1 MGQKTHPIG
10 FRLGTTRDWISHWFG
25 VNPKDYRTQVLEDHN
40 IRDHINNELG
50 ETSGISHIQIQRN
63 SEDLAINIHTS
74 RPGIVIGRGGSNV
87 DKLRNSIEK
96 ITAKKANISITEIR
110 QPDLNAKLVA
120 QNIAEQIERR
130 VAIKRAMRQVG
141 NRCIQNGAKGIK
153 ILISGRLGGADIAR
167 SDKMIEGRV
176 PLHTLRAE
184 IDYAIAEAKTTY
196 GIIGVKVWIY
206 NGEVGAID
214 KGLSDRAVQRVEE
227 SISQNKE
234 ILEITD
240 NEEKQSVSKEN
251 SSNKSAPIR
260 EILESPADELSQ
272 QQEIETTK
280 PAVEKTTA
288 KTTTAKKTTAK
299 KTTAKKTTA
308 KKTTAKKTTAKT
320 TTAKTTTAKTTTAKK
335 TTAKKTTAKKTTAK
349 KTDNNEKSSKSK
361 KGEK

>member
-10 FRLGTTRDWISHWFG
+10 FRLGTTRDWVSHWFG
-25 VNPKDYRTQVLEDHN
+25 VNPRDYRVQVLEDHK
-40 IRDHINNELG
+40 IREHINNELG
-50 ETSGISHIQIQRN
+50 DSSGISHIQIQRN

-96 ITAKKANISITEIR
+96 ITSKKANISITEIR

-214 KGLSDRAVQRVEE
+214 KGLSDRAVQRIEE

-234 ILEITD
+234 ILEITEID
-240 NEEKQSVSKEN
+240 EKQSASKEN
-251 SSNKSAPIR
+251 KKSKAAPIR
-260 EILESPADELSQ
+260 EILETPKND
-272 QQEIETTK
+272 
-280 PAVEKTTA
+280 TA
-288 KTTTAKKTTAK
+288 EDNESEPTTAKKTTAK

-308 KKTTAKKTTAKT
+308 KKTTAKKTTAK
-320 TTAKTTTAKTTTAKK
+320 KTTAKK

-349 KTDNNEKSSKSK
+349 KTVNKKSESENKDN
-361 KGEK
+361 

>member
-10 FRLGTTRDWISHWFG
+10 FRLGTTRDWVSHWFG
-25 VNPKDYRTQVLEDHN
+25 VNPRDYRVQVLEDHN
-40 IRDHINNELG
+40 IRDHINSELG
-50 ETSGISHIQIQRN
+50 DSSGISHIQIQRN

-96 ITAKKANISITEIR
+96 ITSKKANISITEIR

-234 ILEITD
+234 ILEITEND
-240 NEEKQSVSKEN
+240 EKQSSANVNEN
-251 SSNKSAPIR
+251 TKAAPIR
-260 EILESPADELSQ
+260 EILETSGENA
-272 QQEIETTK
+272 IEDKETK
-280 PAVEKTTA
+280 TKKAP
-288 KTTTAKKTTAK
+288 AKKTTAK

-308 KKTTAKKTTAKT
+308 KKTTAKKTP
-320 TTAKTTTAKTTTAKK
+320 
-335 TTAKKTTAKKTTAK
+335 
-349 KTDNNEKSSKSK
+349 S
-361 KGEK
+361 

>member
-10 FRLGTTRDWISHWFG
+10 FRLGTTRDWVSHWFG
-25 VNPKDYRTQVLEDHN
+25 VNPRDYRVQVLEDHN
-40 IRDHINNELG
+40 IRDHINSELG
-50 ETSGISHIQIQRN
+50 DSSGISHIQIQRN

-96 ITAKKANISITEIR
+96 ITSKKANISITEIR

-234 ILEITD
+234 ILEITEND
-240 NEEKQSVSKEN
+240 EKQSSANVNEN
-251 SSNKSAPIR
+251 TKAAPIR
-260 EILESPADELSQ
+260 EILETSGENPIEDK
-272 QQEIETTK
+272 ETTDK
-280 PAVEKTTA
+280 KAP
-288 KTTTAKKTTAK
+288 AKKTTAK

-308 KKTTAKKTTAKT
+308 KKTT
-320 TTAKTTTAKTTTAKK
+320 
-335 TTAKKTTAKKTTAK
+335 
-349 KTDNNEKSSKSK
+349 SKAS
-361 KGEK
+361 ESES

>member
-10 FRLGTTRDWISHWFG
+10 FRLGTTRDWVSHWFG
-25 VNPKDYRTQVLEDHN
+25 VNPRDYRVQVLEDHK

-50 ETSGISHIQIQRN
+50 DSSGISHIQIQRN

-96 ITAKKANISITEIR
+96 ITSKKANISITEIR

-184 IDYAIAEAKTTY
+184 IDYSIAEAKTTY

-234 ILEITD
+234 ILEITEND
-240 NEEKQSVSKEN
+240 EKKSTSKE
-251 SSNKSAPIR
+251 SKKPQSAPIR
-260 EILESPADELSQ
+260 EILETPNNGSKENNEP
-272 QQEIETTK
+272 ETKKITAKKTATK
-280 PAVEKTTA
+280 KATA
-288 KTTTAKKTTAK
+288 KKATAKKATAKKTTTKKTTAK
-299 KTTAKKTTA
+299 KTTAKKTTT
-308 KKTTAKKTTAKT
+308 KKTAVKKTANK
-320 TTAKTTTAKTTTAKK
+320 
-335 TTAKKTTAKKTTAK
+335 
-349 KTDNNEKSSKSK
+349 ESKS
-361 KGEK
+361 ES

>member
-10 FRLGTTRDWISHWFG
+10 FRLGTTRDWVSHWFG
-25 VNPKDYRTQVLEDHN
+25 VNPRDYRVQVLEDHN
-40 IRDHINNELG
+40 IRDHINSELG
-50 ETSGISHIQIQRN
+50 DSSGISHIQIQRN

-96 ITAKKANISITEIR
+96 ITSKKANISITEIR

-234 ILEITD
+234 ILEITEND
-240 NEEKQSVSKEN
+240 EKQS
-251 SSNKSAPIR
+251 SSNVNENTKAAPIR
-260 EILESPADELSQ
+260 EILETSGENA
-272 QQEIETTK
+272 IEDKETK
-280 PAVEKTTA
+280 TKKAPVKKAP
-288 KTTTAKKTTAK
+288 AKKTT
-299 KTTAKKTTA
+299 
-308 KKTTAKKTTAKT
+308 
-320 TTAKTTTAKTTTAKK
+320 
-335 TTAKKTTAKKTTAK
+335 
-349 KTDNNEKSSKSK
+349 SKAS
-361 KGEK
+361 ESES

>member
-10 FRLGTTRDWISHWFG
+10 FRLGTTRDWVSHWFG
-25 VNPKDYRTQVLEDHN
+25 VNPRDYRVQVLEDHK
-40 IRDHINNELG
+40 IREHINNELG
-50 ETSGISHIQIQRN
+50 DSSGISHIQIQRN

-96 ITAKKANISITEIR
+96 ITSKKANISITEIR

-214 KGLSDRAVQRVEE
+214 KGLSDRAVQRIEE

-234 ILEITD
+234 ILEITETD
-240 NEEKQSVSKEN
+240 EKQSASKEN
-251 SSNKSAPIR
+251 KKSQAAPIR
-260 EILESPADELSQ
+260 EILETPKNGTAEDNESEP
-272 QQEIETTK
+272 TK
-280 PAVEKTTA
+280 
-288 KTTTAKKTTAK
+288 TTAKKTTAK

-308 KKTTAKKTTAKT
+308 KKTTAKKTTAK
-320 TTAKTTTAKTTTAKK
+320 K
-335 TTAKKTTAKKTTAK
+335 TTAKKTVNKKSEPENK
-349 KTDNNEKSSKSK
+349 DI
-361 KGEK
+361 

>member
-10 FRLGTTRDWISHWFG
+10 FRLGTTRDWVSHWFG
-25 VNPKDYRTQVLEDHN
+25 VNPRDYRVQVLEDHK
-40 IRDHINNELG
+40 IREHINNDLG
-50 ETSGISHIQIQRN
+50 DSSGISHIQIQRN

-96 ITAKKANISITEIR
+96 ITSKKANISITEIR

-234 ILEITD
+234 ILEIKEND
-240 NEEKQSVSKEN
+240 EKQSTPKDSK
-251 SSNKSAPIR
+251 KTQAAPIR
-260 EILESPADELSQ
+260 EILETPNSISTESNQ
-272 QQEIETTK
+272 SETK
-280 PAVEKTTA
+280 K
-288 KTTTAKKTTAK
+288 TTAKKTTAK

-308 KKTTAKKTTAKT
+308 KKTTAKKTTAK
-320 TTAKTTTAKTTTAKK
+320 KTTTKK
-335 TTAKKTTAKKTTAK
+335 TTAKKTTAKKTV
-349 KTDNNEKSSKSK
+349 SK
-361 KGEK
+361 KSDSEK

>member
-10 FRLGTTRDWISHWFG
+10 FRLGTTRDWVSHWFG
-25 VNPKDYRTQVLEDHN
+25 VNPRDYRVQVLEDHK
-40 IRDHINNELG
+40 IREHINNELG
-50 ETSGISHIQIQRN
+50 DSSGISHIQIQRN

-96 ITAKKANISITEIR
+96 ITSKKANISITEIR

-214 KGLSDRAVQRVEE
+214 KGLSDRAVQRIEE

-234 ILEITD
+234 ILEITEID
-240 NEEKQSVSKEN
+240 EKQSASKEN
-251 SSNKSAPIR
+251 KKSKAAPIR
-260 EILESPADELSQ
+260 EILETPKND
-272 QQEIETTK
+272 
-280 PAVEKTTA
+280 TA
-288 KTTTAKKTTAK
+288 EDNESEPTTAKKTTAK

-308 KKTTAKKTTAKT
+308 KKTTAKKTTAK
-320 TTAKTTTAKTTTAKK
+320 KTTAKK

-349 KTDNNEKSSKSK
+349 KTVNKKSESEN
-361 KGEK
+361 KGN

>member
-10 FRLGTTRDWISHWFG
+10 FRLGTTRDWTSHWFG

-40 IRDHINNELG
+40 IREHIQSSLG
-50 ETSGISHIQIQRN
+50 ASSGISQIQIQRN

-87 DKLRNSIEK
+87 DKLRNSIEE
-96 ITAKKANISITEIR
+96 ITSKKANISITEIR

-141 NRCIQNGAKGIK
+141 NRCIQNGAQGIK

-176 PLHTLRAE
+176 PLHTLRAQ
-184 IDYAIAEAKTTY
+184 IDYAIAEARTTY

-214 KGLSDRAVQRVEE
+214 KGLSDRAVRRVEE

-234 ILEITD
+234 IIE
-240 NEEKQSVSKEN
+240 
-251 SSNKSAPIR
+251 SSNQQDSTKESTEKTSSPSAPIR
-260 EILESPADELSQ
+260 EILDSDQTSNLVEEDSSK
-272 QQEIETTK
+272 K
-280 PAVEKTTA
+280 PAASKTAA
-288 KTTTAKKTTAK
+288 KKPAAKKTAS
-299 KTTAKKTTA
+299 
-308 KKTTAKKTTAKT
+308 
-320 TTAKTTTAKTTTAKK
+320 
-335 TTAKKTTAKKTTAK
+335 
-349 KTDNNEKSSKSK
+349 ESKDT
-361 KGEK
+361 

>member
-10 FRLGTTRDWISHWFG
+10 FRLGTTRDWVSHWFG
-25 VNPKDYRTQVLEDHN
+25 VNPRDYRVQVLEDHK
-40 IRDHINNELG
+40 IRDHIKSELG
-50 ETSGISHIQIQRN
+50 DSSGISHIQIQRN

-96 ITAKKANISITEIR
+96 ITSKKANISITEIR

-214 KGLSDRAVQRVEE
+214 KGLSDRAVQRIEE

-234 ILEITD
+234 ILE
-240 NEEKQSVSKEN
+240 
-251 SSNKSAPIR
+251 
-260 EILESPADELSQ
+260 
-272 QQEIETTK
+272 
-280 PAVEKTTA
+280 
-288 KTTTAKKTTAK
+288 
-299 KTTAKKTTA
+299 
-308 KKTTAKKTTAKT
+308 
-320 TTAKTTTAKTTTAKK
+320 
-335 TTAKKTTAKKTTAK
+335 
-349 KTDNNEKSSKSK
+349 
-361 KGEK
+361 

>member
-10 FRLGTTRDWISHWFG
+10 FRLGTTRDWVSHWFG
-25 VNPKDYRTQVLEDHN
+25 VNPRDYRVQVLEDHN
-40 IRDHINNELG
+40 IRDHINSELG
-50 ETSGISHIQIQRN
+50 DSSGISHIQIQRN

-96 ITAKKANISITEIR
+96 ITSKKANISITEIR

-234 ILEITD
+234 ILEITE
-240 NEEKQSVSKEN
+240 NNEKQSSDNVNEN
-251 SSNKSAPIR
+251 KKAAPIR
-260 EILESPADELSQ
+260 EILETSGENAIEDKETKTKKAPA
-272 QQEIETTK
+272 K
-280 PAVEKTTA
+280 KAPAKKTAAKKTTA
-288 KTTTAKKTTAK
+288 KKITAKKAPAKKTTAKKTTAK

-308 KKTTAKKTTAKT
+308 KKTTAKKTT
-320 TTAKTTTAKTTTAKK
+320 
-335 TTAKKTTAKKTTAK
+335 
-349 KTDNNEKSSKSK
+349 SKAS
-361 KGEK
+361 ESES

>member
-10 FRLGTTRDWISHWFG
+10 FRLGTTRDWVSHWFG
-25 VNPKDYRTQVLEDHN
+25 VNPRDYRVQVLEDHN
-40 IRDHINNELG
+40 IRDHINSELG
-50 ETSGISHIQIQRN
+50 DSSGISHIQIQRN

-96 ITAKKANISITEIR
+96 ITSKKANISITEIR

-234 ILEITD
+234 ILEITEND
-240 NEEKQSVSKEN
+240 EKQSSANVNEN
-251 SSNKSAPIR
+251 TKAAPIR
-260 EILESPADELSQ
+260 EILETSGENAIEDKETKTKKAPA
-272 QQEIETTK
+272 K
-280 PAVEKTTA
+280 KTTA
-288 KTTTAKKTTAK
+288 KKPTAKKTTAKKAPAKKVPAKKTTAK

-308 KKTTAKKTTAKT
+308 KKT
-320 TTAKTTTAKTTTAKK
+320 
-335 TTAKKTTAKKTTAK
+335 
-349 KTDNNEKSSKSK
+349 SSKAS
-361 KGEK
+361 ESEN

>member
-10 FRLGTTRDWISHWFG
+10 FRLGTTRDWTSHWFG
-25 VNPKDYRTQVLEDHN
+25 VNPKDYRIQVLEDHK
-40 IRDHINNELG
+40 IRDHIQSSLG
-50 ETSGISHIQIQRN
+50 SSSGISHIQIQRN

-87 DKLRNSIEK
+87 DKLRNSIEE
-96 ITAKKANISITEIR
+96 ITSKKANISITEIR

-214 KGLSDRAVQRVEE
+214 KGLSDRAVQRLEE
-227 SISQNKE
+227 SVSQNKE
-234 ILEITD
+234 ILEISNNQD
-240 NEEKQSVSKEN
+240 SAKDVVEN
-251 SSNKSAPIR
+251 KASNKSAPIR
-260 EILESPADELSQ
+260 EILEEDDSVQVPVEPK
-272 QQEIETTK
+272 TK
-280 PAVEKTTA
+280 K
-288 KTTTAKKTTAK
+288 TTAKKTTAK

-308 KKTTAKKTTAKT
+308 KKTTAKKTTEKKT
-320 TTAKTTTAKTTTAKK
+320 TVKK
-335 TTAKKTTAKKTTAK
+335 TTAKKTTAKKTTS
-349 KTDNNEKSSKSK
+349 ESKDK
-361 KGEK
+361 

>member
-214 KGLSDRAVQRVEE
+214 KGLSDRAVQRIEE

-234 ILEITD
+234 ILEITE
-240 NEEKQSVSKEN
+240 NNEKQTASKEN
-251 SSNKSAPIR
+251 KNSQSAPIR
-260 EILESPADELSQ
+260 EILETPDSTSK
-272 QQEIETTK
+272 EINEPETSKKTVKKTTDKK
-280 PAVEKTTA
+280 PTAKKTTA
-288 KTTTAKKTTAK
+288 KKTTTKKTTAK
-299 KTTAKKTTA
+299 KTTAKKTAAKKTTT
-308 KKTTAKKTTAKT
+308 KKTTAKKTA
-320 TTAKTTTAKTTTAKK
+320 AKK
-335 TTAKKTTAKKTTAK
+335 TTNK
-349 KTDNNEKSSKSK
+349 ESKS
-361 KGEK
+361 ES

>member
-10 FRLGTTRDWISHWFG
+10 FRLGTTRDWVSHWFG
-25 VNPKDYRTQVLEDHN
+25 VNPRDYRVQVLEDHN
-40 IRDHINNELG
+40 IRDHINSELG
-50 ETSGISHIQIQRN
+50 DSSGISHIQIQRN

-96 ITAKKANISITEIR
+96 ITSKKANISITEIR

-176 PLHTLRAE
+176 PLHTLRAQ

-234 ILEITD
+234 ILEITEND
-240 NEEKQSVSKEN
+240 EKQSSANVNEN
-251 SSNKSAPIR
+251 TKAAPIR
-260 EILESPADELSQ
+260 EILETSGENA
-272 QQEIETTK
+272 IEDKETK
-280 PAVEKTTA
+280 TKKAP
-288 KTTTAKKTTAK
+288 AKKTTAK

-308 KKTTAKKTTAKT
+308 KKT
-320 TTAKTTTAKTTTAKK
+320 
-335 TTAKKTTAKKTTAK
+335 
-349 KTDNNEKSSKSK
+349 SSKAS
-361 KGEK
+361 ESEN

>member
-10 FRLGTTRDWISHWFG
+10 FRLGTTRDWVSHWFG
-25 VNPKDYRTQVLEDHN
+25 VNPRDYRVQVLEDHN
-40 IRDHINNELG
+40 IRDHINSELG
-50 ETSGISHIQIQRN
+50 DSSGISHIQIQRN

-96 ITAKKANISITEIR
+96 ITSKKANISITEIR

-234 ILEITD
+234 ILEITEND
-240 NEEKQSVSKEN
+240 EKQSSANVNEN
-251 SSNKSAPIR
+251 TKAAPIR
-260 EILESPADELSQ
+260 EILETSGENAIEDKETKTKKAPA
-272 QQEIETTK
+272 K
-280 PAVEKTTA
+280 KTTA
-288 KTTTAKKTTAK
+288 KKPTAKKTTAKKAPAKKVPAKKTTAK

-308 KKTTAKKTTAKT
+308 KKTTAKKTTAK
-320 TTAKTTTAKTTTAKK
+320 KTP
-335 TTAKKTTAKKTTAK
+335 
-349 KTDNNEKSSKSK
+349 SKAS
-361 KGEK
+361 ESEN

>member
-10 FRLGTTRDWISHWFG
+10 FRLGTTRDWVSHWFG
-25 VNPKDYRTQVLEDHN
+25 VNPRDYRVQVLEDHN
-40 IRDHINNELG
+40 IRDHINSELG
-50 ETSGISHIQIQRN
+50 DSSGISHIQIQRN

-96 ITAKKANISITEIR
+96 ITSKKANISITEIR

-214 KGLSDRAVQRVEE
+214 KGLSDRAVRRVEE

-234 ILEITD
+234 ILEITEND
-240 NEEKQSVSKEN
+240 EKQSSANVNEN
-251 SSNKSAPIR
+251 TKAAPIR
-260 EILESPADELSQ
+260 EILETSGENAIEDKETKTKKAPA
-272 QQEIETTK
+272 K
-280 PAVEKTTA
+280 KTTA
-288 KTTTAKKTTAK
+288 KKPTAKKTTAKKAPAKKVPAKKTTAK

-308 KKTTAKKTTAKT
+308 KKTTAKKT
-320 TTAKTTTAKTTTAKK
+320 
-335 TTAKKTTAKKTTAK
+335 
-349 KTDNNEKSSKSK
+349 SSKAS
-361 KGEK
+361 ESEN

>member
-10 FRLGTTRDWISHWFG
+10 FRLGTTRDWVSHWFG
-25 VNPKDYRTQVLEDHN
+25 VNPRDYRVQVLEDHN
-40 IRDHINNELG
+40 IRDHINSELG
-50 ETSGISHIQIQRN
+50 DSSGISHIQIQRN

-96 ITAKKANISITEIR
+96 ITSKKANISITEIR

-234 ILEITD
+234 ILEITEND
-240 NEEKQSVSKEN
+240 EKQSSANVNEN
-251 SSNKSAPIR
+251 TKAAPIR
-260 EILESPADELSQ
+260 EILETSGENPIEDKEIKTKKAPVKKAPA
-272 QQEIETTK
+272 K
-280 PAVEKTTA
+280 K
-288 KTTTAKKTTAK
+288 TTAKKTTAK

-308 KKTTAKKTTAKT
+308 KKTTAKKTTAK
-320 TTAKTTTAKTTTAKK
+320 K
-335 TTAKKTTAKKTTAK
+335 TTAKKTTAKKTT
-349 KTDNNEKSSKSK
+349 SKAS
-361 KGEK
+361 ESES

>member
-10 FRLGTTRDWISHWFG
+10 FRLGTTRDWVSHWFG
-25 VNPKDYRTQVLEDHN
+25 VNPRDYRVQVLEDHN
-40 IRDHINNELG
+40 IRDHINSELG
-50 ETSGISHIQIQRN
+50 DSSGISHIQIQRN

-96 ITAKKANISITEIR
+96 ITSKKANISITEIR

-234 ILEITD
+234 ILEITEND
-240 NEEKQSVSKEN
+240 EKQS
-251 SSNKSAPIR
+251 SSNVNENTKAAPIR
-260 EILESPADELSQ
+260 EILETSGENLNEDK
-272 QQEIETTK
+272 ETETK
-280 PAVEKTTA
+280 KVA
-288 KTTTAKKTTAK
+288 KRKAPAKKTTAK

-308 KKTTAKKTTAKT
+308 KKT
-320 TTAKTTTAKTTTAKK
+320 
-335 TTAKKTTAKKTTAK
+335 
-349 KTDNNEKSSKSK
+349 SSKAS
-361 KGEK
+361 ESEN

>member
-10 FRLGTTRDWISHWFG
+10 FRLGTTRDWTSHWFG
-25 VNPKDYRTQVLEDHN
+25 VNPKDYRTQVLEDHK
-40 IRDHINNELG
+40 IRDHIQSDLG
-50 ETSGISHIQIQRN
+50 QSSGISHIQIQRN

-96 ITAKKANISITEIR
+96 ITSKKANISITEIR
-110 QPDLNAKLVA
+110 QPDLNARLVA

-141 NRCIQNGAKGIK
+141 NRCMQNGAKGIK

-184 IDYAIAEAKTTY
+184 IDYAIAEARTTY

-214 KGLSDRAVQRVEE
+214 KGLSDRAVQRLEE

-234 ILEITD
+234 ILELTNDQDSSKDTPTD
-240 NEEKQSVSKEN
+240 NK
-251 SSNKSAPIR
+251 SNQSAPIR
-260 EILESPADELSQ
+260 EILDNGPETESVKNIDSDKAD
-272 QQEIETTK
+272 IETK
-280 PAVEKTTA
+280 SQPK
-288 KTTTAKKTTAK
+288 KTTAKKTTAK

-308 KKTTAKKTTAKT
+308 KKTTAKKTTAK
-320 TTAKTTTAKTTTAKK
+320 KTTTKK
-335 TTAKKTTAKKTTAK
+335 S
-349 KTDNNEKSSKSK
+349 DSSKKDS
-361 KGEK
+361 E

>member
-10 FRLGTTRDWISHWFG
+10 FRLGTTRDWTSHWFG
-25 VNPKDYRTQVLEDHN
+25 VNPKDYRVQVLEDHK
-40 IRDHINNELG
+40 IRDHIQSSLG
-50 ETSGISHIQIQRN
+50 SSSGISHIQIQRN

-87 DKLRNSIEK
+87 DKLRNSIEE
-96 ITAKKANISITEIR
+96 ITLKKANISITEIR

-214 KGLSDRAVQRVEE
+214 KGLSDRAVQRLEE
-227 SISQNKE
+227 SVSQNKE
-234 ILEITD
+234 ILEISNNQD
-240 NEEKQSVSKEN
+240 SAKDVVEN
-251 SSNKSAPIR
+251 KASNKSAPIR
-260 EILESPADELSQ
+260 EILEEDDSVQVPVEPK
-272 QQEIETTK
+272 TK
-280 PAVEKTTA
+280 K
-288 KTTTAKKTTAK
+288 TTAKKTTAK

-308 KKTTAKKTTAKT
+308 KKTTAKKTTEKKT
-320 TTAKTTTAKTTTAKK
+320 TVKKTTVKK
-335 TTAKKTTAKKTTAK
+335 TTAKKTTAKKTTS
-349 KTDNNEKSSKSK
+349 ESKDK
-361 KGEK
+361 

>member
-10 FRLGTTRDWISHWFG
+10 FRLGTTRDWVSHWFG
-25 VNPKDYRTQVLEDHN
+25 VNPRDYRVQVLEDHN
-40 IRDHINNELG
+40 IRDHINSELG
-50 ETSGISHIQIQRN
+50 DSSGISHIQIQRN

-96 ITAKKANISITEIR
+96 ITSKKANISITEIR

-234 ILEITD
+234 ILEITEND
-240 NEEKQSVSKEN
+240 EKQSSANVKEN
-251 SSNKSAPIR
+251 TKAAPIR
-260 EILESPADELSQ
+260 EILETSGENPIEDK
-272 QQEIETTK
+272 ETTTK
-280 PAVEKTTA
+280 KAPVKKAPAKKTTA
-288 KTTTAKKTTAK
+288 KKTTTKKTTAKKAPAKKTTTKKTTAK

-308 KKTTAKKTTAKT
+308 KKTT
-320 TTAKTTTAKTTTAKK
+320 
-335 TTAKKTTAKKTTAK
+335 
-349 KTDNNEKSSKSK
+349 SKAS
-361 KGEK
+361 ESES

>member
-10 FRLGTTRDWISHWFG
+10 FRLGTTRDWTSHWFG
-25 VNPKDYRTQVLEDHN
+25 VNPKDYRTQVLEDHK
-40 IRDHINNELG
+40 IRDHIQSDLG
-50 ETSGISHIQIQRN
+50 QSSGISHIQIQRN

-96 ITAKKANISITEIR
+96 ITSKKANISITEIR
-110 QPDLNAKLVA
+110 QPDLNARLVA

-141 NRCIQNGAKGIK
+141 NRCMQNGAKGIK

-184 IDYAIAEAKTTY
+184 IDYAIAEARTTY

-214 KGLSDRAVQRVEE
+214 KGLSDRAVQRLEE

-234 ILEITD
+234 ILELTNDQDSSKDTPTD
-240 NEEKQSVSKEN
+240 NK
-251 SSNKSAPIR
+251 SNQSAPIR
-260 EILESPADELSQ
+260 EILDNGPETESVKNIDSDKAD
-272 QQEIETTK
+272 IETK
-280 PAVEKTTA
+280 SQPK
-288 KTTTAKKTTAK
+288 KTTAKKTTAK

-308 KKTTAKKTTAKT
+308 KKTTAKKTTAK
-320 TTAKTTTAKTTTAKK
+320 KTTAKK
-335 TTAKKTTAKKTTAK
+335 TTAKKTTAKKTTTK
-349 KTDNNEKSSKSK
+349 KSDSSKKDS
-361 KGEK
+361 E

>member
-10 FRLGTTRDWISHWFG
+10 FRLGTTRDWVSHWFG
-25 VNPKDYRTQVLEDHN
+25 VNPRDYRVQVLEDHN
-40 IRDHINNELG
+40 IRDHINSELG
-50 ETSGISHIQIQRN
+50 DSSGISHIQIQRN

-96 ITAKKANISITEIR
+96 ITSKKANISITEIR

-234 ILEITD
+234 ILEITEND
-240 NEEKQSVSKEN
+240 EKQSSANVNEN
-251 SSNKSAPIR
+251 TKAAPIR
-260 EILESPADELSQ
+260 EILETSGENA
-272 QQEIETTK
+272 IEDKETK
-280 PAVEKTTA
+280 TKKAP
-288 KTTTAKKTTAK
+288 AKKTTAK

-308 KKTTAKKTTAKT
+308 KKT
-320 TTAKTTTAKTTTAKK
+320 
-335 TTAKKTTAKKTTAK
+335 
-349 KTDNNEKSSKSK
+349 SSKAS
-361 KGEK
+361 ESEN

>member
-10 FRLGTTRDWISHWFG
+10 FRLGTTRDWVSHWFG
-25 VNPKDYRTQVLEDHN
+25 VNPRDYKVQVLEDHK
-40 IRDHINNELG
+40 IRDHINSELG
-50 ETSGISHIQIQRN
+50 DSSGISHIQIQRN

-96 ITAKKANISITEIR
+96 ITSKKANISITEIR

-234 ILEITD
+234 ILEI
-240 NEEKQSVSKEN
+240 KEN
-251 SSNKSAPIR
+251 DEKKPSAKVNGNTKAAPIR
-260 EILESPADELSQ
+260 EILETSGENEVEDN
-272 QQEIETTK
+272 ETETK
-280 PAVEKTTA
+280 KAP
-288 KTTTAKKTTAK
+288 AKKTTAK
-299 KTTAKKTTA
+299 KTTAKKAPA
-308 KKTTAKKTTAKT
+308 KKTTAKKTK
-320 TTAKTTTAKTTTAKK
+320 AKK
-335 TTAKKTTAKKTTAK
+335 TTNKAS
-349 KTDNNEKSSKSK
+349 ESES
-361 KGEK
+361 

>member
-10 FRLGTTRDWISHWFG
+10 FRLGTTRDWTSHWFG
-25 VNPKDYRTQVLEDHN
+25 VNPKDYRTQVLEDHK
-40 IRDHINNELG
+40 IRDHIQSDLG
-50 ETSGISHIQIQRN
+50 QSSGISHIQIQRN

-96 ITAKKANISITEIR
+96 ITSKKANISITEIR
-110 QPDLNAKLVA
+110 QPDLNARLVA

-141 NRCIQNGAKGIK
+141 NRCMQNGAKGIK

-184 IDYAIAEAKTTY
+184 IDYAIAEARTTY

-214 KGLSDRAVQRVEE
+214 KGLSDRAVQRLEE

-234 ILEITD
+234 ILELTNDQDSSKDTPTD
-240 NEEKQSVSKEN
+240 NK
-251 SSNKSAPIR
+251 SNQSAPIR
-260 EILESPADELSQ
+260 EILDNGPETESVKNIDSDKAD
-272 QQEIETTK
+272 IETK
-280 PAVEKTTA
+280 SQP
-288 KTTTAKKTTAK
+288 KKTTAK

-308 KKTTAKKTTAKT
+308 KKTTV
-320 TTAKTTTAKTTTAKK
+320 KK

-349 KTDNNEKSSKSK
+349 KTTTKKSDSSKKDS
-361 KGEK
+361 E

>member
-10 FRLGTTRDWISHWFG
+10 FRLGTTRDWVSHWFG
-25 VNPKDYRTQVLEDHN
+25 VNPRDYRVQVLEDHN
-40 IRDHINNELG
+40 IRDHINSELG
-50 ETSGISHIQIQRN
+50 DSSGISHIQIQRN

-96 ITAKKANISITEIR
+96 ITSKKANISITEIR

-234 ILEITD
+234 ILEITEND
-240 NEEKQSVSKEN
+240 EKQSSANVNEN
-251 SSNKSAPIR
+251 TKAAPIR
-260 EILESPADELSQ
+260 EILETSGENAIEDNETKTKKAPAKKAPAKK
-272 QQEIETTK
+272 TTVK
-280 PAVEKTTA
+280 KTTA
-288 KTTTAKKTTAK
+288 KKSTAKKTTVKKTTAKKTTAKKPTAKKTTAK
-299 KTTAKKTTA
+299 KTTAKKTTTKA
-308 KKTTAKKTTAKT
+308 S
-320 TTAKTTTAKTTTAKK
+320 
-335 TTAKKTTAKKTTAK
+335 
-349 KTDNNEKSSKSK
+349 ESES
-361 KGEK
+361 

>member
-10 FRLGTTRDWISHWFG
+10 FRLGTTRDWVSHWFG
-25 VNPKDYRTQVLEDHN
+25 VNPKDYRTQVLEDHT
-40 IRDHINNELG
+40 IRDYIMSDLG
-50 ETSGISHIQIQRN
+50 DSSGISHIQIQRN
-63 SEDLAINIHTS
+63 SEDLSINIHTS

-96 ITAKKANISITEIR
+96 ITSKKANISITEIR

-141 NRCIQNGAKGIK
+141 NRCMQNGAKGIK

-184 IDYAIAEAKTTY
+184 IDYAVAEAKTTY

-234 ILEITD
+234 ILEITG
-240 NEEKQSVSKEN
+240 EENTQKN
-251 SSNKSAPIR
+251 SNKNTSAKSSPIR
-260 EILESPADELSQ
+260 EILDENAEASL
-272 QQEIETTK
+272 ETKDAAAKK
-280 PAVEKTTA
+280 PAAKKPAAKKTA
-288 KTTTAKKTTAK
+288 AKKTTAK
-299 KTTAKKTTA
+299 KPAAKKPAAKKPAAKKPAAKKPAAKKTNS
-308 KKTTAKKTTAKT
+308 
-320 TTAKTTTAKTTTAKK
+320 
-335 TTAKKTTAKKTTAK
+335 
-349 KTDNNEKSSKSK
+349 DN
-361 KGEK
+361 

>member
-10 FRLGTTRDWISHWFG
+10 FRLGTTRDWVSHWFG
-25 VNPKDYRTQVLEDHN
+25 VNPRDYRVQVLEDHK
-40 IRDHINNELG
+40 IREHINNELG
-50 ETSGISHIQIQRN
+50 DSSGISHIQIQRN

-96 ITAKKANISITEIR
+96 ITSKKANISITEIR

-214 KGLSDRAVQRVEE
+214 KGLSDRAVQRIEE

-234 ILEITD
+234 ILEITEID
-240 NEEKQSVSKEN
+240 EKQSASKEN
-251 SSNKSAPIR
+251 KKSKAAPIR
-260 EILESPADELSQ
+260 EILETPKNDTGEDNESEP
-272 QQEIETTK
+272 
-280 PAVEKTTA
+280 
-288 KTTTAKKTTAK
+288 TTAKKTTAK

-308 KKTTAKKTTAKT
+308 KKTTAKKTTAK
-320 TTAKTTTAKTTTAKK
+320 KTTAKK

-349 KTDNNEKSSKSK
+349 KTVNKKSESGNKDN
-361 KGEK
+361 

>member
-10 FRLGTTRDWISHWFG
+10 FRLGTTRDWTSHWFG
-25 VNPKDYRTQVLEDHN
+25 VNPKDYRIQVLEDHK
-40 IRDHINNELG
+40 IREYIQSSLG
-50 ETSGISHIQIQRN
+50 SSSGISHIQIQRN

-87 DKLRNSIEK
+87 DKLRNSIEE
-96 ITAKKANISITEIR
+96 ITSKKANISITEIR

-214 KGLSDRAVQRVEE
+214 KGLSDRAVQRLEE
-227 SISQNKE
+227 SVSQNKE
-234 ILEITD
+234 ILEISNNQD
-240 NEEKQSVSKEN
+240 SAKDVVEN
-251 SSNKSAPIR
+251 KSSNKAAPIR
-260 EILESPADELSQ
+260 EILEEDDSVQVPVEPK
-272 QQEIETTK
+272 TK
-280 PAVEKTTA
+280 KTTA
-288 KTTTAKKTTAK
+288 KKATAKKATEKKATVKKTTAKKTTAK

-308 KKTTAKKTTAKT
+308 KKTTAKKTTAK
-320 TTAKTTTAKTTTAKK
+320 KTTS
-335 TTAKKTTAKKTTAK
+335 
-349 KTDNNEKSSKSK
+349 NKSASESKDK
-361 KGEK
+361 

>member
-10 FRLGTTRDWISHWFG
+10 FRLGTTRDWVSHWFG
-25 VNPKDYRTQVLEDHN
+25 VNPRDYRVQVLEDHN
-40 IRDHINNELG
+40 IRDHINSELG
-50 ETSGISHIQIQRN
+50 DSSGISHIQIQRN

-96 ITAKKANISITEIR
+96 ITSKKANISITEIR

-234 ILEITD
+234 ILEITEND
-240 NEEKQSVSKEN
+240 EKQSSANVNEN
-251 SSNKSAPIR
+251 TKAAPIR
-260 EILESPADELSQ
+260 EILETSGENAIEDNETKTKKAPA
-272 QQEIETTK
+272 K
-280 PAVEKTTA
+280 KAPAKKTTA
-288 KTTTAKKTTAK
+288 KKTTVKKTTAKKSTAKKTTAK
-299 KTTAKKTTA
+299 KTTAKKTT
-308 KKTTAKKTTAKT
+308 
-320 TTAKTTTAKTTTAKK
+320 
-335 TTAKKTTAKKTTAK
+335 
-349 KTDNNEKSSKSK
+349 SKAS
-361 KGEK
+361 ESES

>member
-10 FRLGTTRDWISHWFG
+10 FRLGTTRDWVSHWFG
-25 VNPKDYRTQVLEDHN
+25 VNPRDYRVQVLEDHN
-40 IRDHINNELG
+40 IRDHINSELG
-50 ETSGISHIQIQRN
+50 DSSGISHIQIQRN

-96 ITAKKANISITEIR
+96 ITSKKANISITEIR

-234 ILEITD
+234 IFEITEND
-240 NEEKQSVSKEN
+240 EKQSSANVNEN
-251 SSNKSAPIR
+251 TQAAPIR
-260 EILESPADELSQ
+260 EILETSGENAIEDKETKTKKAPA
-272 QQEIETTK
+272 K
-280 PAVEKTTA
+280 K
-288 KTTTAKKTTAK
+288 TTAKKTTAK

-308 KKTTAKKTTAKT
+308 KKTTAKKTTAK
-320 TTAKTTTAKTTTAKK
+320 KTTAKK

-349 KTDNNEKSSKSK
+349 KNFK
-361 KGEK
+361 

>member
-10 FRLGTTRDWISHWFG
+10 FRLGTTRDWTSHWFG
-25 VNPKDYRTQVLEDHN
+25 VNPKDYRVQVLEDHK
-40 IRDHINNELG
+40 IRDHIQSSLG
-50 ETSGISHIQIQRN
+50 SSSGISHIQIQRN

-87 DKLRNSIEK
+87 DKLRNSIEE
-96 ITAKKANISITEIR
+96 ITLKKANISITEIR

-214 KGLSDRAVQRVEE
+214 KGLSDRAVQRLEE
-227 SISQNKE
+227 SVSQNKE
-234 ILEITD
+234 ILEISNNQD
-240 NEEKQSVSKEN
+240 SAKDVVEN
-251 SSNKSAPIR
+251 KASNKSAPIR
-260 EILESPADELSQ
+260 EILEEDDSVQVP
-272 QQEIETTK
+272 
-280 PAVEKTTA
+280 VEPKT
-288 KTTTAKKTTAK
+288 KKTTAK

-308 KKTTAKKTTAKT
+308 KKTTEKKTTV
-320 TTAKTTTAKTTTAKK
+320 KK
-335 TTAKKTTAKKTTAK
+335 TTAKKTTAKKTTS
-349 KTDNNEKSSKSK
+349 ESKDK
-361 KGEK
+361 